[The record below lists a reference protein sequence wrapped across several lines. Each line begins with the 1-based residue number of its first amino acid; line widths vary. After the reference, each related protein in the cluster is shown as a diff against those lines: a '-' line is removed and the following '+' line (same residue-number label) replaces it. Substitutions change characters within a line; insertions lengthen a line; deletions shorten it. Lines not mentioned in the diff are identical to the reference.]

1 MYFSIRASAFQL
13 PTAEAAPNFASA
25 LANLSNTVSKGAST
39 SGRPTGLSS
48 QKFSHYDPK
57 GLLGKSRH
65 LSSATKLLCST
76 AAQFMENPGNK
87 VDPTAATKVG
97 VYVAADTI
105 NLEDDFEFDMCARN
119 LGPDFVSPLKAPN
132 TLSNVVGSHLARLYE
147 IQGPNCTIAAG
158 QHSWL
163 QSLDIAQLALQ
174 AGTIQR
180 ALLGAVEVSS
190 VYHQACQQE
199 RELALLVDVVA
210 YSSGKVRFVEPLL
223 GRLPSWKPS
232 LLQAALQNYL
242 AKHQRNS
249 VDLILLAG
257 EPLIAAQQDSLASM
271 CAGAGIS
278 ASILCGESLFGR
290 GESASAACGM
300 LVADNLLQDNSL
312 LATIKGD
319 YLGSPPASVNSILIV
334 SLDQQ
339 YAYSALLLERV

>member
-1 MYFSIRASAFQL
+1 MYFSIQASAYQL
-13 PTAEAAPNFASA
+13 PTAEAAPSFANA
-25 LANLSNTVSKGAST
+25 LANLSDSAST
-39 SGRPTGLSS
+39 SGQPGGLSA
-48 QKFSHYDPK
+48 QKFTHYDAK

-76 AAQFMENPGNK
+76 AVELMERPDNRIDPG
-87 VDPTAATKVG
+87 AATQVG

-105 NLEDDFEFDMCARN
+105 NLEDDFEFDICARN

-180 ALLGAVEVSS
+180 ALLGVVEVSS

-199 RELALLVDVVA
+199 RELALLLDVVPHR
-210 YSSGKVRFVEPLL
+210 SGKVRFVEPLL
-223 GRLPSWKPS
+223 GRMPSWKSS

-242 AKHQRNS
+242 AKYQRQS
-249 VDLILLAG
+249 VDLVMLAG
-257 EPLIAAQQDSLASM
+257 EPLAAKQQDGLASM

-300 LVADNLLQDNSL
+300 LLADNLLQDNSL
-312 LATIKGD
+312 LATLKGD
-319 YLGSPPASVNSILIV
+319 YLGSAPSSVNSILIL

>member
-1 MYFSIRASAFQL
+1 MYFSIQASAYQL

-25 LANLSNTVSKGAST
+25 LASLAAGVAGDA
-39 SGRPTGLSS
+39 PAP
-48 QKFSHYDPK
+48 KFTHYDPK

-76 AAQFMENPGNK
+76 AAQFMENPANQ
-87 VDPTAATKVG
+87 VDPTAATQIG

-105 NLEDDFEFDMCARN
+105 NLEDDFEFDICARN

-180 ALLGAVEVSS
+180 ALLGVVEVSS
-190 VYHQACQQE
+190 IYHQACQQE
-199 RELALLVDVVA
+199 RELALLLDVVPHR
-210 YSSGKVRFVEPLL
+210 SGKVRFVEPLL
-223 GRLPSWKPS
+223 GRMPSWKPS

-242 AKHQRNS
+242 AKYQRRL
-249 VDLILLAG
+249 VDLIILAG
-257 EPLIAAQQDSLASM
+257 EPLVAQQQDSLASM

-300 LVADNLLQDNSL
+300 LLADNLLQDDSL
-312 LATIKGD
+312 LTALKSE
-319 YLGSPPASVNSILIV
+319 YLGAAPASVNSILV
-334 SLDQQ
+334 LSLDQQ
-339 YAYSALLLERV
+339 HAYSALLLERV